1 MFENQKIILRKI
13 NSTILT
19 KPQKINISNPKEK
32 NISNITKKISMDHRE
47 FGHDLTNLALTV
59 FGNSNISQNKS
70 ILKAIEIIKA
80 NKKNKE
86 RSREKSLIKEKKQNN
101 IRVEKNINNDSK
113 KMKGFGGKYL
123 EKKKF
128 SKKNDINKSKNSS
141 RLNNLEKNKFDNIN
155 TISEFKLDNEQK
167 DNKEN
172 IQKNEKNEYIN
183 KITEISLKLDKDIL
197 PKNNPN
203 INNINIKSN
212 NDILLP
218 KYDLQFAEEY
228 QDEIIPYLISLEN
241 EKRINPNYMS
251 KQNDINEKMRMIL
264 IDWLIE
270 VHLKFKLLPETLFLT
285 INFIDRYLQNNQTP
299 RDKLQLIAVSSLLI
313 ACKYEEIYPPEIS
326 SFVYITDNAYTKEEI
341 LNYEI
346 KILGD
351 LEYDITYPTSLRFL
365 EILLIKL
372 NLSKDNIFIN
382 KMMYLIELCFS
393 KLYFYNF
400 TYLELVL
407 SCCLFLY
414 EKNLIMTQNV
424 IKCFNLG
431 DNYNKM
437 EKIKKCIFEIKN
449 LVEYMNENKNVFK
462 GVRQKY
468 SLEKYGSIS
477 TQELL

>member
-141 RLNNLEKNKFDNIN
+141 RLNNLEKNRFDDVG

-197 PKNNPN
+197 PKNNLN
-203 INNINIKSN
+203 INNIIIKSN

-228 QDEIIPYLISLEN
+228 QEEIIPYLISLEN